1 MRKMNEEFNLE
12 YVEMKVTGKTVLFI
26 REESKTLHKLKPQ
39 NHIKEPRHQS
49 DQTTG
54 FFQSLVCF

>member
-26 REESKTLHKLKPQ
+26 REESKTLHKLKPK
-39 NHIKEPRHQS
+39 NFTKEPRHES
-49 DQTTG
+49 DQTTC
-54 FFQSLVCF
+54 FFQSPVCF